1 MYFSD
6 DKIISH
12 FLSIFNFSIT
22 FSENSTGLINIGKL
36 AMYIVIYP
44 SHGYT
49 ALVEDEIC
57 KIYQAILAS

>member
-1 MYFSD
+1 MKYGKFEPQ
-6 DKIISH
+6 
-12 FLSIFNFSIT
+12 LSQY
-22 FSENSTGLINIGKL
+22 LI
-36 AMYIVIYP
+36 IYP